1 MDADDIEKHKKDVF
15 RLAPMLREEAR
26 FALPEEM
33 KADMSEFIEKVAED
47 LPNEDFLRAAG
58 LRLQR
63 VEGLL
68 EVLRRVYITS

>member
-33 KADMSEFIEKVAED
+33 KADMSEFIEQVAED